1 MSRSSLDTRGAGAA
15 GSRPLRTL
23 PDLLRPG
30 LDLVFVGINP
40 GEASARARH
49 YYAHPGN
56 RFWRELSSS
65 GLVDRTATH
74 LDDRRLLE
82 AGIGFTD
89 VVKRVVTDSAL
100 VSHAELRAAAPLL
113 SGRIAYARPRA
124 VCFTSTRGFAAVF
137 PGVRQSK
144 TWGAQPC
151 TLEGAAVWLMPSTSG
166 RAAAFRAEGARVL
179 RALAVDLGRAP
190 AISATDAEWAA

>member
-1 MSRSSLDTRGAGAA
+1 MTANLEGRV
-15 GSRPLRTL
+15 RTL

-30 LDLVFVGINP
+30 LQLVFVGINP

-56 RFWRELSSS
+56 RFWRELSASS
-65 GLVDRTATH
+65 LLDGLVAVPVSN

-89 VVKRVVTDSAL
+89 VVKRVVTDSTR
-100 VSHAELRAAAPLL
+100 VSDAELRAAAPAFR
-113 SGRIAYARPRA
+113 GRIAYARPLA
-124 VCFTSTRGFAAVF
+124 VCFTSTRAFASIF
-137 PGVRQSK
+137 PGVRGSK
-144 TWGAQPC
+144 EWGAQPC
-151 TLEGAAVWLMPSTSG
+151 QVEGASVWLMPSTSG

-179 RALAVDLGRAP
+179 RALALELRLEAPMGGRA
-190 AISATDAEWAA
+190 A

>member
-1 MSRSSLDTRGAGAA
+1 VTPHFEGR
-15 GSRPLRTL
+15 LRTL

-56 RFWRELSSS
+56 RFWQELSSS
-65 GLVDRTATH
+65 GLLDGLVASPASC

-89 VVKRVVTDSAL
+89 VVKRVVTDSAQ
-100 VSHAELRAAAPLL
+100 VSDTELRAAAPAFR
-113 SGRIAYARPRA
+113 GRIAYARPRA
-124 VCFTSTRGFAAVF
+124 VCFTSTRAFASNF
-137 PGVRQSK
+137 PGVRRSK
-144 TWGAQPC
+144 EWGAQPC
-151 TLEGAAVWLMPSTSG
+151 VLEGASVWLMPSTSG
-166 RAAAFRAEGARVL
+166 RAAGCRAEGARVL
-179 RALAVDLGRAP
+179 RELALELGLEAGRA
-190 AISATDAEWAA
+190 A